1 MRFAYLDKVAIEI
14 KEAARMTWD
23 TQLGLRSLSGV
34 EAEFYLT
41 AMQMTVDYLMEMAEM
56 EEEPD
61 FETGDRIFDSAS
73 FAQKAV
79 LLHQCLSA
87 LLKPEV
93 PAPQLT
99 NLTEASAFAPFAFI
113 LMRIGEELEEE
124 SFWLKDEKYK
134 TDEDLIYSYRQLAWN
149 AYDRLVL
156 ASREPWEDDPD
167 EEEFRL
173 DYHTMDEPLW
183 INVIDELA
191 SRIFFDR
198 DWYITSYHPQLL
210 DGMTEEF
217 SEITDV
223 ASSYIT
229 NRLPIVTP
237 EQVQAALVE
246 IRNWKL

>member
-14 KEAARMTWD
+14 KEAERMTWD

-41 AMQMTVDYLMEMAEM
+41 AMQMTVDYLMEMADM

-73 FAQKAV
+73 FDQKAV

-87 LLKPEV
+87 LLKPET
-93 PAPQLT
+93 PAPKLT
-99 NLTEASAFAPFAFI
+99 NLSEASAFAPFAFM

-124 SFWLKDEKYK
+124 SFWLESEEYK
-134 TDEDLIYSYRQLAWN
+134 TDLILAG
-149 AYDRLVL
+149 
-156 ASREPWEDDPD
+156 RERWEDDPE

-173 DYHTMDEPLW
+173 DYHTMDELLW
-183 INVIDELA
+183 INAIDELA

-198 DWYITSYHPQLL
+198 DWYITSYHPQIL

-229 NRLPIVTP
+229 NRLPTVTS
-237 EQVQAALVE
+237 EQVQAALTE